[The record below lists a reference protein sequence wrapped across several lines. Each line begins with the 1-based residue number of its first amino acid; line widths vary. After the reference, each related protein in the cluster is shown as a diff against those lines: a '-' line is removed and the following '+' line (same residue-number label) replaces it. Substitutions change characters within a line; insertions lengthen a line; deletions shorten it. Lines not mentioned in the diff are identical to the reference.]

1 MSISLTAQIM
11 KNHDRVSNKRETELG
26 LGFTSCNNMVDRL
39 DQPKKEGKEEANG
52 TDQEKTI
59 KT

>member
-1 MSISLTAQIM
+1 M